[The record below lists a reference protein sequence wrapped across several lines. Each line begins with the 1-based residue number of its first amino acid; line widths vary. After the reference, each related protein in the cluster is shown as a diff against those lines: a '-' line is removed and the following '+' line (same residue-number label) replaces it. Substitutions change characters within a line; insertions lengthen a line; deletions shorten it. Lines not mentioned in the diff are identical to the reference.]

1 MNDTPLIEEP
11 LFITD
16 AIEAE
21 MIKAGHVFEPPK
33 HVSIGRLYEVPGY
46 EYLSYSDE
54 KPDVAAQLTEAADE
68 EVR

>member
-33 HVSIGRLYEVPGY
+33 HGSIGRLYEVPGY

-68 EVR
+68 EVW

>member
-1 MNDTPLIEEP
+1 MNDTPVIEEP

-33 HVSIGRLYEVPGY
+33 HVSISRLYEVPGY

-54 KPDVAAQLTEAADE
+54 KPDVAAQLTEATDE
-68 EVR
+68 EIR

>member
-33 HVSIGRLYEVPGY
+33 HVSTGRLYELPGF
-46 EYLSYSDE
+46 EYLRYSDE
-54 KPDVAAQLTEAADE
+54 KPSDMTTPAGHTEQKS
-68 EVR
+68 

>member
-16 AIEAE
+16 EIEAE

-33 HVSIGRLYEVPGY
+33 HVPTGRLYELPGF
-46 EYLSYSDE
+46 EHLRYSDE
-54 KPDVAAQLTEAADE
+54 KPAVMTTPAGPTEQKS
-68 EVR
+68 

>member
-16 AIEAE
+16 DIEAE

-33 HVSIGRLYEVPGY
+33 HVSIGRLYERPGF
-46 EYLSYSDE
+46 EYLRHSDE
-54 KPDVAAQLTEAADE
+54 KPEVME
-68 EVR
+68 E

>member
-16 AIEAE
+16 AVKAE

-68 EVR
+68 EAG